1 MRMILGGFIFL
12 VVMWSLPFAAAI
24 SESKAERKKE
34 ADKCE

>member
-12 VVMWSLPFAAAI
+12 VVMWSLPFAVAI
-24 SESKAERKKE
+24 SESRAERKKE